1 MPDTRKVGLPGNK
14 LPKEKKQAAPVAEK
28 KPGRPRKNV
37 FVCCSCGAE
46 YIKQDGNFITSSSS
60 LFAAN
65 NGFVP
70 ICKNCLEEYYMKT
83 LLPALDYDD
92 ARAMEVVCALCD
104 WYYSEDA
111 LQMSKKAQESQSCG
125 VLSSIYGGR
134 RLLRQ
139 VKLKGLTYIDTILQ
153 RREAAMKIMSTD
165 EASGSSTDPDAN
177 HTEIGED
184 VFKMFGPGYTPAE
197 YEYLAEQYEDWTSRY
212 EVNTKALETCIQSLC
227 VSQLNI
233 RRAQQEGNAKSASD
247 AMKSFQDMLTT
258 AKLSP
263 KQTKEDQL
271 AQTETFGTLIKK
283 WEDERPIPEPSAEFA
298 DIDGIRKLITVFF
311 FGHLCKM
318 FNIKNDYA
326 DLYEEEIQKYT
337 VTRPAWSEDVEDD
350 EQRTEALFSGA
361 RIRDEQESS
370 EPSEPPP
377 SEKGGG

>member
-1 MPDTRKVGLPGNK
+1 MPDTRKTGLPGNK
-14 LPKEKKQAAPVAEK
+14 LPKQVNTQQSEKKI
-28 KPGRPRKNV
+28 GRPKKNV

-46 YIKQDGNFITSSSS
+46 YNKQEGNFLTSSSS
-60 LFAAN
+60 LFENN

-70 ICKNCLEEYYMKT
+70 VCKSCLEKYYMQT

-92 ARAMEVVCALCD
+92 ARAMEVICALCD
-104 WYYSEDA
+104 WYYSEEA
-111 LQMSKKAQESQSCG
+111 LQMSKKTQESQSCG

-153 RREAAMKIMSTD
+153 RREAAMKIMSSD
-165 EASGSSTDPDAN
+165 EASGNNVDPDAN
-177 HTEIGED
+177 HTEIDQET
-184 VFKMFGPGYTPAE
+184 FKMFGPGYTTDE
-197 YEYLAEQYEDWTSRY
+197 YEYLSEQYQDWTSRY

-233 RRAQQEGNAKSASD
+233 RRAQKDGNTKAASD

-271 AQTETFGTLIKK
+271 AQTETFGTLIKR
-283 WEDERPIPEPSAEFA
+283 WEDERPIPEPSPEFA
-298 DIDGIRKLITVFF
+298 DVDGIKRLITVFF

-326 DLYEEEIQKYT
+326 DLYDKEIEKYT
-337 VTRPAWSEDVEDD
+337 VTRPAWAEEAEDD

-361 RIRDEQESS
+361 RIHEDAGQEDAATQ
-370 EPSEPPP
+370 
-377 SEKGGG
+377 KGGG